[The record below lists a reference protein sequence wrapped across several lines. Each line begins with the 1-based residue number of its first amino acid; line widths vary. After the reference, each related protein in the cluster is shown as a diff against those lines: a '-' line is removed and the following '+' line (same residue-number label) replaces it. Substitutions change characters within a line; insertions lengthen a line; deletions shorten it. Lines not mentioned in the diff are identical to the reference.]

1 MGEAGVTKVEVVGAS
16 VEQILPLREDYR
28 RAMGCQI
35 VHDSFHER
43 GLTDSYLLKLGGEVV
58 GYASVA
64 GDPDQPRDTLKE
76 LYVEPAHRAA
86 SPRLVRAVIAAA
98 RPRWIE
104 AQTNDPFLRV
114 PLFDY
119 GVAVSANRVLFEDGH
134 TTRYGAP
141 GVELR
146 QITQEERPHV
156 FDHTLVPVG
165 GWVLDRD
172 GEVVA
177 TGGLLF
183 HYNPPYGDIHL
194 EVAEAHRGRGYG
206 AYLVQELKRLC
217 YEMGRVP
224 AARCNVE
231 NVASRRTLERAG
243 MVVSGHIV
251 RGAILEVPP
260 TGSA

>member
-1 MGEAGVTKVEVVGAS
+1 MGEASVTKVEVVRGS
-16 VEQILPLREDYR
+16 VDQILPLREDYR

-43 GLTDSYLLKLGGEVV
+43 GFTDSYLLKAGGEVI

-64 GDPDQPRDTLKE
+64 GDPDPPRETLKE
-76 LYVEPAHRAA
+76 LHVVPAHRAA
-86 SPRLVRAVIAAA
+86 SPTLVRAVIAAA

-114 PLFDY
+114 ALFDC
-119 GVAVSANRVLFEDGH
+119 ATAISANRILFEDGH

-146 QITQEERPHV
+146 QIAQEERPHV
-156 FDHTLVPVG
+156 FEHTLVPVG
-165 GWVLDRD
+165 DWVLDRD

-194 EVAEAHRGRGYG
+194 EVAPPHRGRGYG
-206 AYLVQELKRLC
+206 AFLVQELKRLC
-217 YEMGRVP
+217 YEMGRIP

-231 NVASRRTLERAG
+231 NTASRRTLERAG
-243 MVVSGHIV
+243 MVVCGHIV
-251 RGAILEVPP
+251 RGEILEDLG